1 MYILRRLSV
10 FFSSWANIDIL
21 HVDSRLL
28 WIETWFIQPLGL
40 VIPCSGFP
48 VLQQPGR
55 GGCADATL
63 TVDLAA
69 AQTRRAAVLAI
80 IHHHHHHAQKRSSSQ
95 LTLPVKVSWTQTRL
109 LSNSTFSDSRPHSQF
124 SEARVFQARTLRSTC
139 VRVTLRPPET
149 RQGENISLFKT
160 HWCKSDAGC
169 SNARTAPMH
178 KKRRA
183 ALRWV
188 AFGFSGAVGQNE
200 LILQ

>member
-48 VLQQPGR
+48 VLQQPGW

-80 IHHHHHHAQKRSSSQ
+80 IHHHHHHAQKRPSSR
-95 LTLPVKVSWTQTRL
+95 LTLPVKVNWTHTRL
-109 LSNSTFSDSRPHSQF
+109 LSNSTFSDSRPHSKF
-124 SEARVFQARTLRSTC
+124 SEAHVFQASTLAPPASGLHSDLRRHAGEKTFLYSKLTDA
-139 VRVTLRPPET
+139 RVTQNAPTPGQRRCTKTSGRRCDGLRLA
-149 RQGENISLFKT
+149 S
-160 HWCKSDAGC
+160 
-169 SNARTAPMH
+169 
-178 KKRRA
+178 A
-183 ALRWV
+183 AL
-188 AFGFSGAVGQNE
+188 SDKMN
-200 LILQ
+200 

>member
-48 VLQQPGR
+48 VLQQPGW

-69 AQTRRAAVLAI
+69 AQTRREAVLAI
-80 IHHHHHHAQKRSSSQ
+80 IHHHHHHHHHAQKRSSSR

-124 SEARVFQARTLRSTC
+124 SEARVFQARTLAPPVSGLHSDLQRHAREKTFLYSKLTDA
-139 VRVTLRPPET
+139 RVTQNAPTPGQLRCT
-149 RQGENISLFKT
+149 
-160 HWCKSDAGC
+160 KSGV
-169 SNARTAPMH
+169 
-178 KKRRA
+178 RRCDGLRLASA
-183 ALRWV
+183 AL
-188 AFGFSGAVGQNE
+188 SDKMN
-200 LILQ
+200 